1 VATGKTIHELKGHTD
16 PVYSADFS
24 PTGRLIVTASLDR
37 TIRIWDAISGRG
49 IQILRGHDE
58 GVNSAEF
65 DYSGKFIVT
74 SSDDKTTR
82 IWDVG
87 SGRVVYELPVQP
99 QPVIYSSFSPHG
111 NSVAIATGNVAQIYF
126 CEVCES
132 EDSFWRLPVDVSDR
146 RRTGACPKHP
156 VEEPKS

>member
-1 VATGKTIHELKGHTD
+1 M
-16 PVYSADFS
+16 
-24 PTGRLIVTASLDR
+24 ASLDR
-37 TIRIWDAISGRG
+37 TVRIWDAISGRG

-65 DYSGKFIVT
+65 DYTGKFIVT

-82 IWDVG
+82 IWEVR
-87 SGRVVYELPVQP
+87 SGRVVHELPAQP

-111 NSVAIATGNVAQIYF
+111 NFVAIATGNVARIYF

-132 EDSFWRLPVDVSDR
+132 GASLLALAR
-146 RRTGACPKHP
+146 RRIT
-156 VEEPKS
+156 EPKGKWSVSQTPR